1 MLPSTGGSSVSSSAG
16 GNVEKRSNP
25 STSTDTSS
33 TSKRSRTG
41 EVSGVMGAIGNSEK
55 RKSARDH
62 ATKMLNTMVKTTS
75 HASNPP
81 DVFDKLTGDQLC
93 NRSVFERF
101 AGWLTD
107 EESGYKFR
115 DGFEKDGTT
124 PKFSHLM
131 ASTCVNYMQD
141 LMHNVKLKFGMSGT
155 ADQRLFLQCVVKVCL
170 HQRFPSSLQLHP
182 DQRRSSM
189 S

>member
-1 MLPSTGGSSVSSSAG
+1 
-16 GNVEKRSNP
+16 
-25 STSTDTSS
+25 
-33 TSKRSRTG
+33 
-41 EVSGVMGAIGNSEK
+41 MGAIGNSEK

-62 ATKMLNTMVKTTS
+62 ATKMLNTMVNTTS

-81 DVFDKLTGDQLC
+81 AVFDKLTGDQLC
-93 NRSVFERF
+93 TRSVFERF

-107 EESGYKFR
+107 EVNGYKFR

-155 ADQRLFLQCVVKVCL
+155 ADQKLFLQCAVKVCL
-170 HQRFPSSLQLHP
+170 HQRFSASLQLHA
-182 DQRRSSM
+182 DEFRSSM

>member
-1 MLPSTGGSSVSSSAG
+1 M
-16 GNVEKRSNP
+16 EKRSN
-25 STSTDTSS
+25 SSSSADTSS

-41 EVSGVMGAIGNSEK
+41 DVSGVMGAIGNYEK

-62 ATKMLNTMVKTTS
+62 ATKLLNTMVKTTS

-101 AGWLTD
+101 AGWLTV

-124 PKFSHLM
+124 PQFSLAIHGSVEDTKL
-131 ASTCVNYMQD
+131 STNKQHTLSHGEHV
-141 LMHNVKLKFGMSGT
+141 
-155 ADQRLFLQCVVKVCL
+155 REL
-170 HQRFPSSLQLHP
+170 HAGPHTHAQHEIKIRHVRNS
-182 DQRRSSM
+182 
-189 S
+189 